1 VKIACAPL
9 SVFDGGYV
17 IPNSKI
23 RRVIIGVAVVVS
35 CLLLY
40 SIFHNMRS
48 NKVTELSYSDL
59 MNRVNNKEVA
69 TAVLEPDNISGQLTD
84 KTRYSSK
91 FYGRLMTSDLAD
103 QMNKQG
109 VKVSMNSASAGS
121 LWITTLIAFTPFLLI
136 IGFCIFMLRRMQL
149 GSSTVLSFSK
159 NRAKKFLNRQKPIT
173 FKDVAGI
180 DEAKADLREIIE
192 FLNEPQKFQELGG
205 RIPKGVLLMGPPGT
219 GKTLLARAIA
229 GEANVPFFSISGSD
243 FVELFVGIGA
253 SRVRELFEQGKRY
266 APCII
271 FIDEIDA
278 VGRHRGAGIGGGHD
292 EREQTLNQ
300 LLVEMDGFESNDEV
314 ILIASTNRPDV
325 LDPALLRPG
334 RFDRRIVVHRPDVK
348 GRENILAVYMRKVPL
363 GEDVDFSVI
372 ARGTPGLTGAD
383 LANLVNEAALN
394 AARCDQKR
402 VTMAD
407 FEWAKDKVMMGSE
420 RRSAVIS
427 EEEKRATAYHESG
440 HTIVSLKIP
449 NADPIHKVTIIP
461 RGATLG
467 VTQQL
472 PEGDRYTH
480 SLAYIQG
487 SIAILMGGRIAED
500 VFLGRISTGAADDVE
515 RATELAHKIV
525 CEFGMS
531 SLGPLAFGRKDEM
544 IFLGRKL
551 AQHRG
556 YSKDT
561 AIKIDQEVNHII
573 MEQYGR
579 ARRIIT
585 EEYEAV
591 ERLAQALLERESL
604 NAIQIGRVVAGL
616 PLDV

>member
-1 VKIACAPL
+1 
-9 SVFDGGYV
+9 V
-17 IPNSKI
+17 ILNSKN
-23 RRVIIGVAVVVS
+23 RRVIVGVVVVG

-40 SIFHNMRS
+40 SIFHSMRG

-69 TAVLEPDNISGQLTD
+69 TAIVEPEKISGQLTD
-84 KTRYSSK
+84 KTQYSSK
-91 FYGRLMTSDLAD
+91 FYGGLMARDLAD
-103 QMNKQG
+103 RMNKQG
-109 VKVSMNSASAGS
+109 IEVSMNSASSGS
-121 LWITTLIAFTPFLLI
+121 LWVTMLIAFTPFLLI
-136 IGFCIFMLRRMQL
+136 IGFCIFMLRRMQS

-159 NRAKKFLNRQKPIT
+159 NRAKRFLSRQKPIT
-173 FKDVAGI
+173 FKDIAGI

-192 FLNEPQKFQELGG
+192 FLNEPQKYQELGG
-205 RIPKGVLLMGPPGT
+205 RIPKGVLIMGPPGT

-229 GEANVPFFSISGSD
+229 GEANVPFFSIAGSD
-243 FVELFVGIGA
+243 FVEMFVGIGA
-253 SRVRELFEQGKRY
+253 SRVRDLFEQGKRY

-300 LLVEMDGFESNDEV
+300 LLVEIDGFKPNDEV

-334 RFDRRIVVHRPDVK
+334 RFDRRIVVLRPDVK
-348 GRENILAVYMRKVPL
+348 GRESILAVHMRKVPL
-363 GEDVDFSVI
+363 GEDVDVSVI
-372 ARGTPGLTGAD
+372 ARGTPGFTGAD

-394 AARCDQKR
+394 AAHCDQTR

-500 VFLGRISTGAADDVE
+500 VFLDRVSTGAADDVE
-515 RATELAHKIV
+515 RATELAHKMV

-531 SLGPLAFGRKDEM
+531 SLGPLAFGKKDAM
-544 IFLGRKL
+544 IFLGRKI

-561 AIKIDQEVNHII
+561 AIKIDREVNHII

-579 ARRIIT
+579 ARRIII
-585 EEYEAV
+585 EEYQAV

>member
-1 VKIACAPL
+1 
-9 SVFDGGYV
+9 
-17 IPNSKI
+17 
-23 RRVIIGVAVVVS
+23 
-35 CLLLY
+35 
-40 SIFHNMRS
+40 MRS
-48 NKVTELSYSDL
+48 DKVTELSYSDL
-59 MNRVNNKEVA
+59 MNRVSNKEVA
-69 TAVLEPDNISGQLTD
+69 TAVVEAENVSGQLTD
-84 KTRYSSK
+84 KTRYSSR
-91 FYGRLMTSDLAD
+91 FYGRLMARDLAD

-121 LWITTLIAFTPFLLI
+121 PWVTMLIAFAPFLLI
-136 IGFCIFMLRRMQL
+136 IGFCIFMLRGMQS
-149 GSSTVLSFSK
+149 GSSKVLSFGK
-159 NRAKKFLNRQKPIT
+159 NRAKRFLNRQKPIT

-205 RIPKGVLLMGPPGT
+205 RIPKGVLIVGPPGT

-243 FVELFVGIGA
+243 FVEMFVGIGA
-253 SRVRELFEQGKRY
+253 SRVRDLFEQGKRY

-348 GRENILAVYMRKVPL
+348 GREGILAVYMRKVPL
-363 GEDVDFSVI
+363 DEDVDVSVI
-372 ARGTPGLTGAD
+372 ARGTSGFTGAD
-383 LANLVNEAALN
+383 LASLVNEAALN
-394 AARCDQKR
+394 AARCDQKT

-407 FEWAKDKVMMGSE
+407 FEWARDKVLMGPV

-440 HTIVSLKIP
+440 HTIVGLKIP

-461 RGATLG
+461 RGEALG

-500 VFLGRISTGAADDVE
+500 VFLGRVSTGAAGDVE
-515 RATELAHKIV
+515 RATELAHKMV

-531 SLGPLAFGRKDEM
+531 SLGPLAFGKKDEM
-544 IFLGRKL
+544 IFLGRTI

-561 AIKIDQEVNHII
+561 AIRIDHEVNHII

-579 ARRIIT
+579 ALRIIT